1 MATAEQ
7 AARGAAW
14 MIVTSLGAR
23 MVGVV
28 GTLVIAR
35 FLDPDV
41 IGEISVASIL
51 SFTIGWFTTWGFG
64 SYAVVY
70 GRGEHAR
77 EVTWHATVA
86 YIALGVVGLAI
97 ALLVA
102 DPVTAWLHAPMAAR
116 FVP

>member
-35 FLDPDV
+35 FLDPEV

-51 SFTIGWFTTWGFG
+51 SFTVGAYF
-64 SYAVVY
+64 A
-70 GRGEHAR
+70 GRN
-77 EVTWHATVA
+77 
-86 YIALGVVGLAI
+86 
-97 ALLVA
+97 
-102 DPVTAWLHAPMAAR
+102 
-116 FVP
+116 